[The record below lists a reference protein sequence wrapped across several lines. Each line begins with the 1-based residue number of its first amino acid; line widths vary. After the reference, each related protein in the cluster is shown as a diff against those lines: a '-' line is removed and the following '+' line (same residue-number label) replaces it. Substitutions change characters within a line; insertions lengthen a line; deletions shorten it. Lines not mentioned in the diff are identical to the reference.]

1 MDRKRFCFFLLRR
14 RRLRGKQKTSK
25 KNSRKKLQAK
35 LARNEVSWIER
46 VFSGETMEGRTPSL
60 KEACAAEGTAPIA
73 RPTLGEFRHLTA
85 VVASYAFHLP
95 DDEGTDRT
103 VLLPLLDLVNHANA
117 GVANTVVAR
126 EGEDFTARALRDI
139 REGEEVRFVIFV
151 SLRREREKGRKR
163 VKNASFEA
171 FFSKGAPFFL
181 GGRLVLFFY
190 CFQST
195 RHDVAVR

>member
-126 EGEDFTARALRDI
+126 EGE
-139 REGEEVRFVIFV
+139 EVRFVLFV
-151 SLRREREKGRKR
+151 SLRREREKREEK
-163 VKNASFEA
+163 E
-171 FFSKGAPFFL
+171 
-181 GGRLVLFFY
+181 
-190 CFQST
+190 
-195 RHDVAVR
+195 

>member
-1 MDRKRFCFFLLRR
+1 MERKRFCFFLLRR

-46 VFSGETMEGRTPSL
+46 IFSGETMEGRTPSL

-139 REGEEVRFVIFV
+139 REGEEVRFVLFV
-151 SLRREREKGRKR
+151 SLRREREKREEK
-163 VKNASFEA
+163 E
-171 FFSKGAPFFL
+171 
-181 GGRLVLFFY
+181 
-190 CFQST
+190 
-195 RHDVAVR
+195 